1 MSVETPILLCVF
13 KRPAHTRRVLD
24 AIARQR
30 PRRLFV
36 VGDGPRPHVAGEA
49 AAVAA
54 VRQVVGSVDWP
65 CDVRTHFAAANMGC
79 RARMSSGIDW
89 AFSQSERLI
98 ILEDDCLPHDD
109 FFRLCDTLLD
119 RYADDPMVMAV
130 AGNNFQPGP
139 RTGHSYYF
147 SRYAHIWG
155 WATWRR
161 AWDHYDVAIA
171 DWPRLAA
178 AGLLEDVLDDPV
190 EIRHWKAVFD
200 GVHAGEIDTWDFQ
213 WLLACWRRRGLT
225 ALPETNLVSNIGFGA
240 GALHTTDA
248 RSPLAAM
255 PTGELGPL
263 SHPPRVER
271 LAEADVWTWKTLFA
285 PPPRSRRLRRRLER
299 LRTHA
304 AGLFERFAQ
313 FIAPWPSRRHGLP
326 QGTEP

>member
-13 KRPAHTRRVLD
+13 NRPAHTRRVLE

-36 VGDGPRPHVAGEA
+36 VGDGPRRRVPADA

-54 VRQVVGSVDWP
+54 VRRAVETVDWP
-65 CDVRTHFAAANMGC
+65 CETRTLFADGNMGC

-89 AFSQSERLI
+89 AFSQSDRLI

-119 RYADDPMVMAV
+119 RYADEPRVMAV
-130 AGNNFQPGP
+130 AGSNFQAVR
-139 RTGHSYYF
+139 RTHHSYYF

-171 DWPRLAA
+171 DWPRLS
-178 AGLLEDVLDDPV
+178 GQGWLESVLDDPA
-190 EIRHWKAVFD
+190 EIRYWRAIFD
-200 GVHAGEIDTWDFQ
+200 GVHAGAIDTWDFQ
-213 WLLACWRRRGLT
+213 WLLACWRNGGLT

-255 PTGELGPL
+255 PTGGLGTL
-263 SHPPRVER
+263 SHPPRIER
-271 LAEADVWTWKTLFA
+271 LAEADAWTWRTLFK
-285 PPPRSRRLRRRLER
+285 PPPRRRFRRRLER
-299 LRTHA
+299 LWGRAEALLGRLGT
-304 AGLFERFAQ
+304 LFV
-313 FIAPWPSRRHGLP
+313 PWPARPDCPG
-326 QGTEP
+326 GIEP